1 MEAKQPK
8 ETKQNQKKPQEP
20 KIISKMTLKNIDPNI
35 TKSTQEEILTT
46 IKHLLKDR
54 TDIKN
59 IYISHYDYIYIV
71 INFNKYF
78 ESETAFLNIVNI
90 INSGE
95 PPTRANQH
103 EKKYNQP
110 FNNIAARAG
119 GSLLMSYTYK
129 DNENQPDAK
138 KLIYKYC
145 YKPVQKTIFINDDD

>member
-8 ETKQNQKKPQEP
+8 ETKRNQQKPKEP

-35 TKSTQEEILTT
+35 TKSTHEEILTT

-59 IYISHYDYIYIV
+59 IFISHYDYIYIV
-71 INFNKYF
+71 INFNKYL
-78 ESETAFLNIVNI
+78 ESETEFLNLVNI
-90 INSGE
+90 IN
-95 PPTRANQH
+95 
-103 EKKYNQP
+103 K
-110 FNNIAARAG
+110 NILAV
-119 GSLLMSYTYK
+119 MSYTYK
-129 DNENQPDAK
+129 DNENQRTFGSREATDAK